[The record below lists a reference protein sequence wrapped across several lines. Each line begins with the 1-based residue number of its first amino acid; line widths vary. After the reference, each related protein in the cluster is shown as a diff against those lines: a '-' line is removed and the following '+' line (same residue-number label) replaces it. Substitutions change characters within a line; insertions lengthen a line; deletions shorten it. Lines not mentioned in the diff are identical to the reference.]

1 MSEKIKAHV
10 AEFKVTKQSVVVE
23 IPVHIA
29 RKMLDGRAAINS
41 HTLELAN
48 AIELA
53 LVEFEENER
62 KNEDDIPF

>member
-53 LVEFEENER
+53 LV
-62 KNEDDIPF
+62 